1 MSQTWIFNLKW
12 REWVCLGSKT
22 GSVKVNQARLNL
34 LSPGETKRKETMI
47 NPTLAPGRR
56 VVDSSVGASTLVEMT
71 TLQLKSFESLHLQM
85 IKQAHLV
92 SPGVLH
98 IANQRLYSKVKQKSL
113 SEKLILKKERA
124 LNHLQLNVSKLMSEI
139 SAGSRKTH
147 FRRCVHH
154 KTPPL

>member
-1 MSQTWIFNLKW
+1 MSQTWTFNLKW

-47 NPTLAPGRR
+47 NHTLAPGRR

-71 TLQLKSFESLHLQM
+71 TLQLRSFESLHLQM

-92 SPGVLH
+92 SLGVH
-98 IANQRLYSKVKQKSL
+98 TANQWLYSKVKQKSL
-113 SEKLILKKERA
+113 SEKLIFKKERA
-124 LNHLQLNVSKLMSEI
+124 PNHLQLNVSKLMSEI

-147 FRRCVHH
+147 FRRSVHH
-154 KTPPL
+154 NTPL